1 MLSAARKKSG
11 NGGRKAAP
19 LYSNLSAD
27 IVKQLKSIIAT
38 DIMIAMEKDD
48 LDKKSLT
55 LAIQNMYHGSNSS
68 SDVPYVDL
76 FLSGAKPF
84 DNIWTGY
91 DDSIYGDICIIPEIN
106 FAFNGSNQK

>member
-1 MLSAARKKSG
+1 
-11 NGGRKAAP
+11 
-19 LYSNLSAD
+19 
-27 IVKQLKSIIAT
+27 
-38 DIMIAMEKDD
+38 MITMVKDD

-91 DDSIYGDICIIPEIN
+91 DDPIYGDICIIPELVHQ
-106 FAFNGSNQK
+106 QKGLL